1 MSETPKCP
9 MGHEMEL
16 IDVATGG
23 WRYAC
28 KKCATSYKAD
38 KKAAS
43 GWLSPI
49 RSRKDLAYD
58 AAMMLAAEPENH
70 PLTLEEAQE
79 KSKNGDAV
87 WLEETGGPSAPIAA
101 HITPIDPLS
110 ACCYVYTFFSTFP
123 MRRST
128 YGKTWRCWPRK
139 PTPEQMQAEKW
150 EE

>member
-1 MSETPKCP
+1 

-16 IDVATGG
+16 IEVATGG

-49 RSRKDLAYD
+49 RSRKDLAFE
-58 AAMMLAAEPENH
+58 ATMMLAAEPENH
-70 PLTLEEAQE
+70 PLTLEEVIEIGKDADSIVYIEDRKLELCGWNQPCTIIFDGA
-79 KSKNGDAV
+79 NG
-87 WLEETGGPSAPIAA
+87 EP
-101 HITPIDPLS
+101 
-110 ACCYVYTFFSTFP
+110 
-123 MRRST
+123 RREIHFYEPGNDLPEFWPEAE
-128 YGKTWRCWPRK
+128 YGKSWRCWPRK
-139 PTPEQMQAEKW
+139 PTPEQMAAAKW